1 MAKTLT
7 IEISDNI
14 YASLIKVA
22 TQVGQTPEQVILHWI
37 ENRVDPATKDPL
49 LALAGVFE
57 APMTDISE
65 QHDDYIGTG
74 IKGDHA

>member
-7 IEISDNI
+7 IEVSDTI
-14 YASLIKVA
+14 YTSLTQLA
-22 TQVGQTPEQVILHWI
+22 TQIGQTPEQFILTWL
-37 ENRVDPATKDPL
+37 ESRVDLANKDPL

-65 QHDDYIGTG
+65 QHDHYLGVNIQE
-74 IKGDHA
+74 DHA